1 MPPLPLP
8 RSSTHARRACSRARS
23 RADAQVR
30 SCVCRRAGARAAA
43 RQTLALRGRALLLCL
58 LQYLGRAL
66 EAAGAARG
74 DKPDLLAGRR
84 VAAHGR
90 RVPNVLVVAA
100 TVRVLH
106 RVHGHAAHLARRA
119 AGQGRAARTC
129 GASGAGARAAPTAT
143 RRELLNTNSEQ
154 KVLAMLRCAQGRAPP
169 QAHIRQRISG
179 QAQAGA
185 GPVSWRAQCRHA
197 HCAPDAG
204 APHLGPAVAL
214 SLVLVVRVAG
224 LQHGLLRAPAARH
237 LAHHRAARA
246 RHRLPPAPRAR
257 SAAGASRD
265 PAGDTAPRLCDPPAP
280 RRALCR
286 TLEQSAKGAAAR
298 RPASAQLAARVTGR
312 QPTFLEPEGIFTRVR
327 PVSGLCDTTIA

>member
-1 MPPLPLP
+1 MSPTFWPGGASRRTVDACPMCWWLPPPCGCSTGFMATPRTWRGAPL
-8 RSSTHARRACSRARS
+8 
-23 RADAQVR
+23 V
-30 SCVCRRAGARAAA
+30 RAGQR
-43 RQTLALRGRALLLCL
+43 
-58 LQYLGRAL
+58 
-66 EAAGAARG
+66 
-74 DKPDLLAGRR
+74 
-84 VAAHGR
+84 
-90 RVPNVLVVAA
+90 
-100 TVRVLH
+100 
-106 RVHGHAAHLARRA
+106 
-119 AGQGRAARTC
+119 GRAARAARGRAQRRRRR
-129 GASGAGARAAPTAT
+129 GANCS
-143 RRELLNTNSEQ
+143 NTNSEQ

-169 QAHIRQRISG
+169 QAHTRQRISG